1 MSIELCIPAF
11 NEERVISEAARAVL
25 RVLRRLGKEVAV
37 TVVDNAS
44 TDRTADIAKEI
55 EGVRVLSISVR
66 GKGAAVI
73 MAARRSE
80 ADMFGFLDADLS
92 VDPEEIPAL
101 LPLLERNECDI
112 VIGSRLIDGGIV
124 DRGKF
129 RTFSSRVFN
138 MIRKMLVGVAAKDT
152 QCGLKLMNARG
163 RKILAECAETGWFF
177 DIEFLARA
185 ERAGLSIREVPVH
198 WHEHRFPE
206 RMSKLNY
213 ARDSIEALRAMLRI
227 RRRVMQEADSS
238 RRSGAEVDIPPR

>member
-1 MSIELCIPAF
+1 MRIELCIPAY
-11 NEERVISEAARAVL
+11 NEERVIAEAVQAVL
-25 RVLRRLGKEVAV
+25 RVFRKAGKEIVL

-44 TDRTADIAKEI
+44 TDKTASIAKGI
-55 EGVRVLSISVR
+55 EGVRVLSIPVR

-73 MAARRSE
+73 AAARRSD
-80 ADMFGFLDADLS
+80 ADIFGFLDADLS
-92 VDPEEIPAL
+92 VDPDEVLSL

-112 VIGSRLIDGGIV
+112 VIGSRLMDESIV
-124 DRGKF
+124 DRGTF

-138 MIRKMLVGVAAKDT
+138 RIRKMIVGVAAKDT

-163 RKILAECAETGWFF
+163 RGVLAECGETGWFF

-206 RMSKLNY
+206 RVSKLNH
-213 ARDSIEALRAMLRI
+213 ARDTVEALRTMFRI
-227 RRRVMQEADSS
+227 RRRVLHKVDSS